1 MWMLILNIGILLAG
15 IAFDNYVIIFIG
27 AVGTLGYLAVRSKK

>member
-1 MWMLILNIGILLAG
+1 MWMLILNVGILLVGVAL
-15 IAFDNYVIIFIG
+15 DNHVIIFIG